1 MELDSDQDMLS
12 DDEDMSSTTS
22 RPLDERLVGVVI
34 GGTVVAILLLLGG
47 VLFCILRRRYGRKKY
62 IACGVGVRTTDMCR
76 VPSGF
81 HPAVTE
87 LSIGSRQ
94 VPTTIVGNGKMM
106 SNGIMYNSVETCDDA
121 EVGLTLL
128 LTLLTLAYVGH
139 VLRGSSGRNAL
150 VILEGKI
157 KGKRAI

>member
-1 MELDSDQDMLS
+1 MLMLDENEVIPDAELDSNQDLLS

-47 VLFCILRRRYGRKKY
+47 ILFCILRRRYGRKKY
-62 IACGVGVRTTDMCR
+62 VACGVGVRSTDMCR

-81 HPAVTE
+81 HPAVSE
-87 LSIGSRQ
+87 LSIGGPRQ
-94 VPTTIVGNGKMM
+94 VPPTIVGNGKML

-121 EVGLTLL
+121 EVSVT
-128 LTLLTLAYVGH
+128 
-139 VLRGSSGRNAL
+139 NWF
-150 VILEGKI
+150 GKMFS
-157 KGKRAI
+157 